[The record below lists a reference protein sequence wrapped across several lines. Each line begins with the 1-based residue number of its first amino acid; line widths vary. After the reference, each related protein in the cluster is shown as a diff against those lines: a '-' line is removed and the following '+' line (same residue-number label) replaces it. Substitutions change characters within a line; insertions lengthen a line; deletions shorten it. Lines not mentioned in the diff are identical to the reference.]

1 LTKHLAAAQRAVSAL
16 RCIRPFFIPGGGG
29 RGSIHCILR
38 CRFAFSASWYR
49 SWSLRFVASIFFSSS
64 VALLL
69 TMTRGVFFGCAG
81 ITAATPMFADGLAL
95 LALAIGAPFL
105 DSAVLVLGWLLV
117 MAAGI
122 FLARGCSSG
131 SFPSFFVF
139 VSELTG
145 GGALDERPSN
155 MSMVALA
162 LASSALTPALHP
174 RTTSRASPRTRSDG
188 WSFISAPTAPTRS
201 PDASS
206 IFSAGT
212 APQRGEQP
220 RQGLVQQLAEALH
233 LAIVV
238 RGVAE
243 QLDDPGPGAPEL
255 VAAEAAASVG
265 GLDGGVDE
273 RERRQEGLGAAERH
287 AAG

>member
-1 LTKHLAAAQRAVSAL
+1 
-16 RCIRPFFIPGGGG
+16 
-29 RGSIHCILR
+29 
-38 CRFAFSASWYR
+38 
-49 SWSLRFVASIFFSSS
+49 
-64 VALLL
+64 
-69 TMTRGVFFGCAG
+69 
-81 ITAATPMFADGLAL
+81 MFADGLAL

-105 DSAVLVLGWLLV
+105 DSAVLGWLMV
-117 MAAGI
+117 MAAGV
-122 FLARGCSSG
+122 FRARGCCCSSG

-139 VSELTG
+139 VSQLAAG
-145 GGALDERPSN
+145 GGGVDERPSST
-155 MSMVALA
+155 SMAALA
-162 LASSALTPALHP
+162 LASSALTPALHQ

-201 PDASS
+201 PDANS

-212 APQRGEQP
+212 APLRGEQP

-255 VAAEAAASVG
+255 VVGEAAGA
-265 GLDGGVDE
+265 LDGGVDE
-273 RERRQEGLGAAERH
+273 RERRQVGLGAAERH